1 MKDIWTLEAKQQV
14 HRLRRSGFY
23 PAEIALMIIPKRTK
37 GSIDRLLSLEKKRG
51 IIHDKLKPRHLKY
64 DKKVIEGWR
73 EMKRRNPMLTYPQM
87 SEVLNGVHPV
97 VICRSLAK
105 EAQGLLRY

>member
-1 MKDIWTLEAKQQV
+1 MKPVWTIEAKEKT
-14 HRLRRSGFY
+14 HRLRRLGMY
-23 PAEIALMIIPKRTK
+23 PEDISPMVNRTA
-37 GSIDRLLSLEKKRG
+37 GAIRRFLSLEKKRG

-73 EMKRRNPMLTYPQM
+73 AIKISNPMMTYPEM
-87 SEVLNGVHPV
+87 SVILNGVHPV

-105 EAQGLLRY
+105 ESQGLLRY